1 MNGRVYK
8 STGSWYLVKANDGK
22 LHHARLKGVF
32 KIEGITST
40 NPIAVGDEVELELSI
55 EGETD
60 AMIIDIFPRH
70 NYIARSSPHHI
81 KQHHI
86 IAANVDQA
94 ILFASLKNPKTS
106 LGFIDRFLA
115 TAEAYH
121 IPAKI
126 IFNKADIYQK
136 KELQSFELIKKIY
149 SSLGYPI
156 FLVSVNLGSGLKDLE
171 NIFDHKTTLI
181 TGNSGV
187 GKSSFINFLSPS
199 VNLKTK
205 EVSQW
210 SGKGMHTTTFAEM
223 HDIPGLQNARIID
236 TPGIREFGMVDM
248 EKQEISHYFP
258 EMRDRLNDCRF
269 NNCLHID
276 EPGCAIK
283 TAVEKEEIFMERYIS
298 YLKIMDSIKENEF

>member
-1 MNGRVYK
+1 MKGRVYK
-8 STGSWYLVKANDGK
+8 STGSWYLVKADDGRFY
-22 LHHARLKGVF
+22 HARLKGIF
-32 KIEGITST
+32 KIDGITST
-40 NPIAVGDEVELELSI
+40 NPIAVGDEVELELSL

-60 AMIIDIFPRH
+60 AMIVKILPRH

-86 IAANVDQA
+86 IAANVGQA

-115 TAEAYH
+115 TAEAFH

-136 KELQSFELIKKIY
+136 KELQQIESIKKIY
-149 SSLGYPI
+149 PSLGYPV
-156 FLVSVNLGSGLKDLE
+156 FFVSVTMRTGLEELRK
-171 NIFDHKTTLI
+171 IFDHTTTLI

-199 VNLKTK
+199 INLKTM

-223 HDIPGLQNARIID
+223 HDIPGLQDARIID
-236 TPGIREFGMVDM
+236 TPGIREFGMADM

-258 EMRDRLNDCRF
+258 EMRDRLNECRF

-283 TAVEKEEIFMERYIS
+283 AAAEKGEIFMERYIS
-298 YLKIMDSIKENEF
+298 YLKIMDSIQENEF